1 MTAGG
6 SHDWAAATYDE
17 SAGYVSRFGEDVVEL
32 LDPRPEEKILDLGC
46 GTGDLT
52 QEISTRG
59 ARVIGVDASPQMI
72 SRAAEK
78 YPDLR
83 FEVGD
88 ARRLNGFSGF
98 DAVFS
103 NAVLH
108 WVKEARQVISAVYSS
123 LSPGGRFVA
132 ELGGRGNV
140 RCIERELEEALAER
154 GIPSSGR
161 NPWYFPSL
169 PEYATLLEE
178 GGFEVTYA
186 TLFDRPTPIGDE
198 GIERWLEVFAG
209 DFLEGLSEDA
219 RGEIVSSVAAK
230 VRPELLTKD
239 GWVADYR
246 RLRVRAVRR

>member
-1 MTAGG
+1 MTAGE
-6 SHDWAAATYDE
+6 SRDWAAATYDE

-32 LDPRPEEKILDLGC
+32 LDPRPGEKVLDLGC

-52 QEISTRG
+52 RGISSRG
-59 ARVIGVDASPQMI
+59 ARVTGVDASPRMI

-83 FEVGD
+83 FEVCD

-108 WVKEARQVISAVYSS
+108 WVREARQVISAVYSS
-123 LSPGGRFVA
+123 LNPGGRFVA

-140 RCIERELEEALAER
+140 RSIERELEEALAER
-154 GIPSSGR
+154 RISTSGR

-169 PEYATLLEE
+169 SEYAGLLEE
-178 GGFEVTYA
+178 GGFEVNYA

-209 DFLEGLSEDA
+209 SFLDGLPGDTRREVV
-219 RGEIVSSVAAK
+219 ESVAAK
-230 VRPELLTKD
+230 VRPELLTAE

>member
-1 MTAGG
+1 MTTDE
-6 SHDWAAATYDE
+6 SQDWAAATYDR
-17 SAGYVSRFGEDVVEL
+17 SAGYVSRFGEDVVDL
-32 LDPRPEEKILDLGC
+32 LDPKPGEKILDLGC

-59 ARVIGVDASPQMI
+59 ARVTGIDASPQMI
-72 SRAAEK
+72 SRAAGK

-88 ARRLNGFSGF
+88 AKGLEGFSSF

-108 WVKEARQVISAVYSS
+108 WVREARQVISAVYSA
-123 LSPGGRFVA
+123 LNLGGRFVA

-140 RCIERELEEALAER
+140 RCIESALQEALAER
-154 GIPSSGR
+154 GISAADR

-169 PEYATLLEE
+169 AQYAALLEE
-178 GGFEVTYA
+178 GGFEATYA
-186 TLFDRPTPIGDE
+186 VLFDRPTPIGGE

-209 DFLEGLSEDA
+209 NFLDGLSEDT
-219 RGEIVSSVAAK
+219 RREVVGSVAAK
-230 VRPELLTKD
+230 VRPELLTAE

-246 RLRVRAVRR
+246 RLRVCAVRR

>member
-1 MTAGG
+1 MTANE
-6 SHDWAAATYDE
+6 SRDWAAATYDE
-17 SAGYVSRFGEDVVEL
+17 SAGYVSRFGGDVVEL
-32 LDPRPEEKILDLGC
+32 LDPKPEEKILDLGC

-52 QEISTRG
+52 REISSRG
-59 ARVIGVDASPQMI
+59 ARVTGVDASPQMI

-78 YPDLR
+78 YPGLR

-88 ARRLNGFSGF
+88 ARELRGFSGF

-103 NAVLH
+103 NAALH
-108 WVKEARQVISAVYSS
+108 WVKEARQAISAVHSV
-123 LSPGGRFVA
+123 LNPGGRFVA

-140 RCIERELEEALAER
+140 RAIERALQEALAER
-154 GIPSSGR
+154 GISSTYR

-169 PEYATLLEE
+169 ARYAGLLEE

-186 TLFDRPTPIGDE
+186 VLFDRPTPIGDE

-209 DFLEGLSEDA
+209 SFLDGLPEGTRREVVGS
-219 RGEIVSSVAAK
+219 IAAK
-230 VRPELLTKD
+230 ARPELLTRD

-246 RLRVRAVRR
+246 RLRMVAVRG

>member
-6 SHDWAAATYDE
+6 SRDWAAATYDR
-17 SAGYVSRFGEDVVEL
+17 SAGYVSRFGAGVVDL
-32 LDPRPEEKILDLGC
+32 LDPRPDEKILDLGC

-52 QEISTRG
+52 QEISSRG
-59 ARVIGVDASPQMI
+59 ALVVGVDASPRMI
-72 SRAAEK
+72 SRASEK

-83 FEVGD
+83 FEVSD
-88 ARRLNGFSGF
+88 ARVLNEFSGF

-108 WVKEARQVISAVYSS
+108 WIKEARQVISA
-123 LSPGGRFVA
+123 LRFALNPGGRFVA

-140 RCIERELEEALAER
+140 RTIESALEEALAER
-154 GIPSSGR
+154 GISADGR

-169 PEYATLLEE
+169 AEYAALLEE

-186 TLFDRPTPIGDE
+186 TLFDRPTPIGGE

-209 DFLEGLSEDA
+209 SFMNGLP
-219 RGEIVSSVAAK
+219 GETRREVVESVAAK

-246 RLRVRAVRR
+246 RLRIAAVRG